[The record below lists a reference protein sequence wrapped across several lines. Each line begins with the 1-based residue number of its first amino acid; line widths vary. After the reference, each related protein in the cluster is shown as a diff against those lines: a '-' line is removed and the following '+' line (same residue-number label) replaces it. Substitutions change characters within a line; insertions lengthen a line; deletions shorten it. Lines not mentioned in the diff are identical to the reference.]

1 VELDRVVV
9 YYAVK
14 QPGYAHPMATLF
26 VALLVERWDA
36 SYDQPRTLRTWLVLG
51 ALLGASALVRPQLGL
66 WGVLLI
72 AAAVDD
78 LRRWRG
84 PRTLLAWFAGAAITL
99 AVFSPQLV
107 AWRLLYGD
115 WYVVPQGAGFMRWDA
130 PSWSEVLFSSRNGLL
145 PWTPAYAL
153 FAVALAALART
164 QRRLVAMLAVGIA
177 LQTIANGAAWDWW
190 AGGSFGGR
198 RFDSTFVAFALG
210 ATVLCAW
217 VVRAVPPAIAPRAS
231 VRARLSA
238 LGATATAALGL
249 ALAIANLELVVK
261 TCTTNARIMGG
272 ESPAAVWQR
281 SCDPVTGTI
290 AAAVSSL
297 ASLPAR
303 AVFAW
308 RHDVGLDAYDRLVGV
323 YVLGETYP
331 GLNSYPDVRV
341 ATLPAPALDSSGRV
355 RVLVGLNRRGAIDVT
370 VPVVEPSTVT
380 WNGHDVGPSFHTDDL
395 QRGINEL
402 EIVAPPGSAVGAIRI
417 EAKDR

>member
-1 VELDRVVV
+1 
-9 YYAVK
+9 
-14 QPGYAHPMATLF
+14 
-26 VALLVERWDA
+26 
-36 SYDQPRTLRTWLVLG
+36 
-51 ALLGASALVRPQLGL
+51 
-66 WGVLLI
+66 
-72 AAAVDD
+72 
-78 LRRWRG
+78 
-84 PRTLLAWFAGAAITL
+84 
-99 AVFSPQLV
+99 
-107 AWRLLYGD
+107 
-115 WYVVPQGAGFMRWDA
+115 
-130 PSWSEVLFSSRNGLL
+130 
-145 PWTPAYAL
+145 
-153 FAVALAALART
+153 
-164 QRRLVAMLAVGIA
+164 
-177 LQTIANGAAWDWW
+177 
-190 AGGSFGGR
+190 
-198 RFDSTFVAFALG
+198 
-210 ATVLCAW
+210 
-217 VVRAVPPAIAPRAS
+217 VPPAIAPRAS

-261 TCTTNARIMGG
+261 TCTTNARIKGG

-290 AAAVSSL
+290 AAVVSSL

-417 EAKDR
+417 EARDR